1 MFKLFLVQP
10 IPSQEGQHDRN
21 DNMAKKWTLSSLYTF
36 MHTRG
41 EFLNLLRT
49 LTRGSRVC
57 RTIRKNL
64 EKETTIF
71 MSHILLVD
79 WTSQAMVV
87 EKNLPAKASRRKRL
101 KFDP

>member
-1 MFKLFLVQP
+1 VTNHIILLEPWAYV
-10 IPSQEGQHDRN
+10 EGCDI
-21 DNMAKKWTLSSLYTF
+21 
-36 MHTRG
+36 
-41 EFLNLLRT
+41 
-49 LTRGSRVC
+49 
-57 RTIRKNL
+57 IRAVPTKNL

-79 WTSQAMVV
+79 WTSQVMVV